1 MSALKSRKNTR
12 TRRVF
17 PKKQR
22 PSGAS
27 EDGPAK
33 SGVRDFAHT
42 KDTYHLTQFK
52 DLNLNA
58 SIIEAL
64 NRKGYTQP
72 TPIQLAAIPGVM
84 TGRDLLGIAQ
94 TGTGKTAAS
103 ALPILHRLA
112 ADRKAAPRRG
122 CRALVLSPTRE
133 LATQIAE
140 SFKAYGADLG
150 FSVATIFG
158 GVGHGPQRQALARGV
173 DIIVAA
179 PGRLLDHLQEKDAD
193 LSKTEI
199 FVLDEADQMLDMGFI
214 DPIRRIVRH
223 LPRERQNLFFS
234 ATMPSDIEKLANDL
248 LNNPLKV
255 SVAPPST
262 TIERVNQQVV
272 FVEAGRK
279 RGLLTELFAKPEFT
293 RVLVFTRTK
302 RGADKVARILEG
314 GGVTSAAIHGNKS
327 QAQREKSLAAFKAG
341 AVRALVATDIAARGI
356 DVSSVSH
363 VVQYELPDVPEQ
375 YVHRIGRTARA
386 GKDGSAVAFCAEDER
401 SLLRDIERVTRQ
413 KIPATDRRNDA
424 TLGQL
429 SASVGDG
436 EKQRGARVESRGP
449 AQPRR
454 GNGGKPQRNSR
465 NDGQRN
471 EPRTEAT
478 AGEGR
483 SGRRRRGGGSG
494 WDGPR
499 NASAPQRGETPA
511 RGEDKSPRNANG
523 QKPRGQKSSGHRKG
537 PGQGMGQGNAQ
548 APARGDV
555 MNVHGAKPGGPL
567 MPARELMKH
576 LSTQK

>member
-1 MSALKSRKNTR
+1 M
-12 TRRVF
+12 
-17 PKKQR
+17 
-22 PSGAS
+22 
-27 EDGPAK
+27 
-33 SGVRDFAHT
+33 
-42 KDTYHLTQFK
+42 TQFK

-58 SIIEAL
+58 SILAAL
-64 NRKGYTQP
+64 TSKGYTQP
-72 TPIQLAAIPGVM
+72 TPIQLGAIPGVM
-84 TGRDLLGIAQ
+84 EGRDLLGIAQ
-94 TGTGKTAAS
+94 TGTGKTAAF

-112 ADRKAAPRRG
+112 ANRKAAPRRG

-133 LATQIAE
+133 LATQIADQ
-140 SFKAYGADLG
+140 FKAYGSELG

-173 DIIVAA
+173 DVIVAA

-255 SVAPPST
+255 SVAPPAT

-279 RGLLTELFAKPEFT
+279 RGLLTELFANPDFS

-314 GGVTSAAIHGNKS
+314 GDVSSAAIHGNKS

-341 AVRALVATDIAARGI
+341 DVRALVATDIAARGI

-386 GKDGSAVAFCAEDER
+386 GKGGSAVAFCAEDER

-436 EKQRGARVESRGP
+436 EKQRGARAESRGP

-454 GNGGKPQRNSR
+454 GNGGKPQRNGR

-471 EPRTEAT
+471 EPRTEAA

-499 NASAPQRGETPA
+499 TQGNGA
-511 RGEDKSPRNANG
+511 DKPRNANG
-523 QKPRGQKSSGHRKG
+523 QKPRGAKPSGHRKG
-537 PGQGMGQGNAQ
+537 QATGQGNAQ

-576 LSTQK
+576 LSTQN

>member
-1 MSALKSRKNTR
+1 M
-12 TRRVF
+12 
-17 PKKQR
+17 
-22 PSGAS
+22 
-27 EDGPAK
+27 
-33 SGVRDFAHT
+33 
-42 KDTYHLTQFK
+42 
-52 DLNLNA
+52 NLNA
-58 SIIEAL
+58 SILESL
-64 NRKGYTQP
+64 NRKGYSEP

-94 TGTGKTAAS
+94 TGTGKTAAF

-112 ADRKAAPRRG
+112 ANRKAAPKRG
-122 CRALVLSPTRE
+122 CRALILSPTRE

-173 DIIVAA
+173 DVIVAA

-248 LNNPLKV
+248 LNDPLKV
-255 SVAPPST
+255 SVTPPAT
-262 TIERVNQQVV
+262 TVERINQQVV

-279 RGLLTELFAKPEFT
+279 RGLLTELFANPSFS

-314 GGVTSAAIHGNKS
+314 GGVPSAAIHGNKS

-341 AVRALVATDIAARGI
+341 SVRALVATDIAARGI
-356 DVSSVSH
+356 DISSVSH
-363 VVQYELPDVPEQ
+363 VVQFELPDVPEQ

-413 KIPATDRRNDA
+413 KIPAVDRRNDA
-424 TLGQL
+424 ALAQL
-429 SASVGDG
+429 SANANEV
-436 EKQRGARVESRGP
+436 EKKGARVESRGP

-454 GNGGKPQRNSR
+454 GNGGKPHRNNR

-471 EPRTEAT
+471 EHRQHEPRPEAS
-478 AGEGR
+478 ASEGR
-483 SGRRRRGGGSG
+483 SGRRHRGGGSG

-499 NASAPQRGETPA
+499 NNNAASRGGGQQQRG
-511 RGEDKSPRNANG
+511 GENSSRNGAG
-523 QKPRGQKSSGHRKG
+523 QKPRNGKSANHRKG
-537 PGQGMGQGNAQ
+537 QGQQQRNAQ

-555 MNVHGAKPGGPL
+555 MNVNSGKPGGPL

-576 LSTQK
+576 LSSQN

>member
-1 MSALKSRKNTR
+1 M
-12 TRRVF
+12 
-17 PKKQR
+17 KQR

-27 EDGPAK
+27 EDGPAE

-42 KDTYHLTQFK
+42 KDTYHLTQSPIHFR

-58 SIIEAL
+58 SILAAL
-64 NRKGYTQP
+64 TSKGYTQP

-84 TGRDLLGIAQ
+84 EGRDLLGIAQ
-94 TGTGKTAAS
+94 TGTGKTAAF

-112 ADRKAAPRRG
+112 ANRKAAPRRG

-140 SFKAYGADLG
+140 SFKAYGSELG

-173 DIIVAA
+173 DVIVAA
-179 PGRLLDHLQEKDAD
+179 PGRLLDHLQERDAD

-248 LNNPLKV
+248 LNKDPLKV

-262 TIERVNQQVV
+262 TVERVNQQVV

-314 GGVTSAAIHGNKS
+314 GGVASAAIHGNKS

-341 AVRALVATDIAARGI
+341 SVRALVATDIAARGI
-356 DVSSVSH
+356 DVSAVSH

-429 SASVGDG
+429 SANVGDG
-436 EKQRGARVESRGP
+436 EKRGPRVESRGP

-454 GNGGKPQRNSR
+454 GNGGKPQRNGR
-465 NDGQRN
+465 NDGQRGEHRQH
-471 EPRTEAT
+471 EPRTEA
-478 AGEGR
+478 AGAEGR
-483 SGRRRRGGGSG
+483 SGRRRGAG

-499 NASAPQRGETPA
+499 NQNGASQRGANPA

-523 QKPRGQKSSGHRKG
+523 QKPRGAKPTGHRKG
-537 PGQGMGQGNAQ
+537 QGFAQ
-548 APARGDV
+548 APTRGDV
-555 MNVHGAKPGGPL
+555 MKVVAGQPSGPV
-567 MPARELMKH
+567 ASAADLMKH
-576 LSTQK
+576 LSGKN

>member
-1 MSALKSRKNTR
+1 M
-12 TRRVF
+12 
-17 PKKQR
+17 
-22 PSGAS
+22 
-27 EDGPAK
+27 
-33 SGVRDFAHT
+33 
-42 KDTYHLTQFK
+42 
-52 DLNLNA
+52 NLNA
-58 SIIEAL
+58 SILESL

-94 TGTGKTAAS
+94 TGTGKTAAF

-112 ADRKAAPRRG
+112 ANRKAAPKRG

-173 DIIVAA
+173 DVIVAA

-248 LNNPLKV
+248 LNDPLKV
-255 SVAPPST
+255 SVTPPAT
-262 TIERVNQQVV
+262 TVERINQQVV

-279 RGLLTELFAKPEFT
+279 RGLLTELFANPSFS

-314 GGVTSAAIHGNKS
+314 GGVPSAAIHGNKS

-341 AVRALVATDIAARGI
+341 SVRALVATDIAARGI
-356 DVSSVSH
+356 DISSVSH

-454 GNGGKPQRNSR
+454 GNGGKPQRSR
-465 NDGQRN
+465 SDGQRGEHRQH
-471 EPRTEAT
+471 EPRAESAG
-478 AGEGR
+478 GEGR

-499 NASAPQRGETPA
+499 NANAAPRGEGQQ
-511 RGEDKSPRNANG
+511 RNEGENSSRNGAG
-523 QKPRGQKSSGHRKG
+523 QKPHRGGKSANHRKG
-537 PGQGMGQGNAQ
+537 QQQRNAQ

-555 MNVHGAKPGGPL
+555 MNVHAAKPGGPL

>member
-1 MSALKSRKNTR
+1 
-12 TRRVF
+12 
-17 PKKQR
+17 
-22 PSGAS
+22 
-27 EDGPAK
+27 
-33 SGVRDFAHT
+33 
-42 KDTYHLTQFK
+42 LTQFK

-58 SIIEAL
+58 SILAAL
-64 NRKGYTQP
+64 TSKGYTEP

-84 TGRDLLGIAQ
+84 AGRDLLGIAQ
-94 TGTGKTAAS
+94 TGTGKTAAF

-112 ADRKAAPRRG
+112 ANRKAAPKRG

-140 SFKAYGADLG
+140 SFKAYGSELG

-173 DIIVAA
+173 DVIVAA
-179 PGRLLDHLQEKDAD
+179 PGRLLDHLQERDAD

-248 LNNPLKV
+248 LNDPLKV
-255 SVAPPST
+255 SVAPPAT
-262 TIERVNQQVV
+262 TVERINQQVI

-279 RGLLTELFAKPEFT
+279 RGLLTELFANPDFS

-314 GGVTSAAIHGNKS
+314 GGVPSAAIHGNKS

-341 AVRALVATDIAARGI
+341 SVRVLVATDIAARGI
-356 DVSSVSH
+356 DISSVSH

-424 TLGQL
+424 ALGQL
-429 SASVGDG
+429 SANVGDG
-436 EKQRGARVESRGP
+436 EKRGARVESRGP

-454 GNGGKPQRNSR
+454 NNGGKPQRNGRS
-465 NDGQRN
+465 DGQRGEHRQH
-471 EPRTEAT
+471 EPRAEAG
-478 AGEGR
+478 AGGGR
-483 SGRRRRGGGSG
+483 NGQRRRGAG

-499 NASAPQRGETPA
+499 NQNGASSNQQRGDNQK

-523 QKPRGQKSSGHRKG
+523 QKPRGMKPSGHRKG
-537 PGQGMGQGNAQ
+537 QGHAQ
-548 APARGDV
+548 APARSDV
-555 MNVHGAKPGGPL
+555 MKVASGNHTGPV
-567 MPARELMKH
+567 ASAADLMKH
-576 LSTQK
+576 LAGKN